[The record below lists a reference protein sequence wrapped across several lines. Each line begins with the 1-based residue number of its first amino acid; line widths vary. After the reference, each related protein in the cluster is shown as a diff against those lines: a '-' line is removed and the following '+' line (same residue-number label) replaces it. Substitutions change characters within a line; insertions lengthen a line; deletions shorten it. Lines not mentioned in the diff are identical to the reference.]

1 MLNYGVPQGS
11 VLGPLLF
18 VLHDLPKCVL
28 SCSIGMYADDTVIY
42 FSSSNTDNV
51 VETLQNDLDRAAQWM
66 ISSRLVLNEVKTKV
80 VLFGTKQKL
89 GLFGDTNIQ
98 LHGKQVERV
107 PKFSYLGVMLDEQ
120 ISGKEHTEKI
130 CKKVSKRLGLLSR
143 IRMCL
148 TIEAS
153 KCIYNTIVQP
163 IFDYT
168 DVVWSELP
176 VGCSQSLQKLQN
188 RAARIILQ
196 WESSRNTFDILNWVE
211 LSTRR
216 KIHKCVL
223 VFKCLNFV
231 VSGCLSG
238 YFTRNSS
245 IHSCNTRR
253 KHNLCLPK
261 PNLSLGGDLY
271 IQGHCFITIF
281 LIKLKMHCP

>member
-11 VLGPLLF
+11 VLDPLLF
-18 VLHDLPKCVL
+18 VLHISDLPKCVL

-42 FSSSNTDNV
+42 FSSSNTGDI
-51 VETLQNDLDRAAQWM
+51 VETLQNDLDRVAQWM

-80 VLFGTKQKL
+80 MFFGTKQKL
-89 GLFGDTNIQ
+89 FGDINIQ

-107 PKFSYLGVMLDEQ
+107 QKFSYLGVMLDEQ
-120 ISGKEHTEKI
+120 ISWKEHTEKI

-143 IRMCL
+143 IRTCL

-176 VGCSQSLQKLQN
+176 VECSQSLQKLQN

-196 WESSRNTFDILNWVE
+196 RT
-211 LSTRR
+211 
-216 KIHKCVL
+216 
-223 VFKCLNFV
+223 
-231 VSGCLSG
+231 G
-238 YFTRNSS
+238 
-245 IHSCNTRR
+245 
-253 KHNLCLPK
+253 
-261 PNLSLGGDLY
+261 
-271 IQGHCFITIF
+271 
-281 LIKLKMHCP
+281 KL